1 MVVFIPSEEWQGDPR
16 EVLKGCP
23 VGAMLP
29 MISRQTNE
37 SPIEVAFGIREE
49 SQRIPFINNNPIAIR
64 MAVLEEKGVFLIP
77 IIIRLSYMG
86 FFTEYFECWLNIYP
100 EDSIGAEIFRII
112 SRQTRMVLQLLGD
125 SGEIERI
132 MILPHNYREYW
143 SNLESVI
150 DRSQSWSDEEFEQ
163 AREEIYKRFAT
174 PKDLFNHL
182 GEFC

>member
-1 MVVFIPSEEWQGDPR
+1 MISNPSEDKTVDPR
-16 EVLKGCP
+16 EVLRGCP

-29 MISRQTNE
+29 MIGRQTYE
-37 SPIEVAFGIREE
+37 SPIEVVFGIREE
-49 SQRIPFINNNPIAIR
+49 SQRIPFINNNPVAIR

-77 IIIRLSYMG
+77 IIIRLIYKG

-100 EDSIGAEIFRII
+100 EDSIGTEIFRII
-112 SRQTRMVLQLLGD
+112 SRQTRMVLQLFGD

-150 DRSQSWSDEEFEQ
+150 DHRQSWSDEEFEQ

-174 PKDLFNHL
+174 SKDLFNHL

>member
-1 MVVFIPSEEWQGDPR
+1 
-16 EVLKGCP
+16 
-23 VGAMLP
+23 
-29 MISRQTNE
+29 
-37 SPIEVAFGIREE
+37 
-49 SQRIPFINNNPIAIR
+49 
-64 MAVLEEKGVFLIP
+64 
-77 IIIRLSYMG
+77 
-86 FFTEYFECWLNIYP
+86 
-100 EDSIGAEIFRII
+100 
-112 SRQTRMVLQLLGD
+112 MVLQLFGD

-150 DRSQSWSDEEFEQ
+150 DHQRSWSDEEFEQ